1 MQHTLDLF
9 AEPAGAA
16 DLPAEQSSPSASC
29 APVDNV
35 AQLARDLYDDC
46 QTSKPA
52 WDQLSDVTRSVWM
65 ERATRTL
72 AGHPRPWS
80 IFP

>member
-9 AEPAGAA
+9 SEPAGAA
-16 DLPAEQSSPSASC
+16 DVPAEQSSPSAT
-29 APVDNV
+29 VDNV
-35 AQLARDLYDDC
+35 AQLARELYDGC